1 MVMLEK
7 VISLGKLKNTR
18 DLLKDIGT
26 PRAYWKW
33 TMLQKYAQKKQLQ
46 KGIPGEIGG

>member
-1 MVMLEK
+1 MLEK
-7 VISLGKLKNTR
+7 VRSLGTLKNTR

-33 TMLQKYAQKKQLQ
+33 NMLQKYAQKKRPQ
-46 KGIPGEIGG
+46 KEIPGEIGG